1 MTNDKLKAIIKQAI
15 WDEDLDTLDELYD
28 AACDNGTDE
37 QVKMVD
43 DAIRQ
48 IEG

>member
-1 MTNDKLKAIIKQAI
+1 MTNDKLKAIIKEAVFN
-15 WDEDLDTLDELYD
+15 EDLTTLDELYD
-28 AACDNGTDE
+28 AATECGTDE

-48 IEG
+48 VEG